1 MNQLGPLGLLKHRL
15 EAYATLAPSARL
27 PLIRGLPAGAFQT
40 SASRLA
46 SPYNVNS
53 GSGLEL
59 TLFNKSGDAGW

>member
-53 GSGLEL
+53 GSGL
-59 TLFNKSGDAGW
+59 